1 MELFSVKSGE
11 ATVYFGANSIQKL
24 RKYLNKYDLI
34 CLVTG
39 RSSAEVSGA
48 LSDAVGL
55 LNELDVKYIHFSEI
69 KPNPTDVQVSELAQF
84 IWEHGAEAV
93 LAIGGGSVIDAAKVA
108 AAIVAGGGRVE
119 EYMSGLRKPK
129 RVLPLFAVNLT
140 HGTGTEVDRYAV
152 VTIEEE
158 KAKFGRPI
166 AYPIASVD
174 DPKYLLTLPKSQTIY
189 TTLDAFYHSYES
201 ATVKRSKSPYVRL
214 LGRESIGLIRDWL
227 PKALS
232 NLRDIECR
240 YWLLYSSL
248 LAGMAI
254 DHASTHIIHAIE
266 HALSGIQPKLAHGA
280 GLAIIGP
287 RAIYYT
293 HKAMPEESATA
304 LRPIAPELK
313 GIPDE
318 AEEAAKAVAE
328 FQRSVGFEE
337 RLSDYGFGRDD
348 VKDVIELVLGPLRY
362 LSEET
367 PFPVSEEIIK
377 DIYLSSL

>member
-1 MELFSVKSGE
+1 MRSGG
-11 ATVYFGANSIQKL
+11 ATVYFGVGTVAKL
-24 RKYLNKYDLI
+24 KKYLSNFSSI

-48 LSDAVGL
+48 LGDVVKL
-55 LNELDVKYIHFSEI
+55 LNELGIEYMRFSSVQ
-69 KPNPTDVQVSELAQF
+69 PNPTATQVRELARF
-84 IWEHGAEAV
+84 IWESGVEAIV
-93 LAIGGGSVIDAAKVA
+93 AIGGGSVIDAAKVA
-108 AAIVAGGGRVE
+108 SAVVANGGKVE
-119 EYMSGLRKPK
+119 DYLRMVRKPK
-129 RVLPLFAVNLT
+129 KLLPIYAVNLT

-152 VTIEEE
+152 VTIEESKE
-158 KAKFGRPI
+158 KLGIAV
-166 AYPIASVD
+166 AYPEVGID
-174 DPKYLLTLPKSQTIY
+174 DPKYLITLPRNQTIY
-189 TTLDAFYHSYES
+189 TALDAFYHSYES
-201 ATVKRSKSPYVRL
+201 ATVGKSKSPYVRL
-214 LGRESIGLIRDWL
+214 LGKESIGLIRDWL

-293 HKAMPEESATA
+293 HRAMPKESATV

-313 GIPDE
+313 GVPEE
-318 AEEAAKAVAE
+318 AEEAARAVAE

-348 VKDVIELVLGPLRY
+348 VKEVIELVLGPLRH

-367 PFPVSEEIIK
+367 PFPVSEGIIK